1 MYIQQQYQNASSA
14 LTQNQQTIA
23 EHYGQALVNS
33 MGEAST
39 QMNSVI
45 GNMIGN
51 AQSHIDAFNEAIESG
66 SMGAWKDYM
75 DGVSA
80 LTNASGLTYDNL
92 IANADDYKQVADD
105 ANKAAQDLIKT
116 FKDSFED
123 VNSATEEWDAHL
135 ATLTGVQTMYE
146 NIATSAQNA
155 LTVLSGF
162 TAGEGVGDTSAA
174 IAAMLGL
181 TATTQNGAPTSGSSK
196 PPLGDSTNNLVEG
209 APELLDGI
217 PELMSGI
224 PEINAALMAG
234 IPEMYEE
241 LMAGI
246 PEMYA
251 ELMAGIP
258 EMNEELI
265 SGIPEV
271 EEQLTSAITEVLAD
285 PTLTDELRA
294 KKLDEYNVLID
305 KLAKYEEAQ
314 KEMELEKLAGK
325 VGSAGGGGGTA
336 RTPTAELIEHA
347 ALTNQEM
354 QMVEEMLLMQ
364 MQSFYAAQASV
375 LGGGGGSNISIDKG
389 SNLEQMIEIKA
400 DFPNATDQNEIKAAF
415 EELINL
421 ASQHAYSSAAVQKS
435 Y

>member
-1 MYIQQQYQNASSA
+1 
-14 LTQNQQTIA
+14 
-23 EHYGQALVNS
+23 
-33 MGEAST
+33 
-39 QMNSVI
+39 
-45 GNMIGN
+45 
-51 AQSHIDAFNEAIESG
+51 
-66 SMGAWKDYM
+66 
-75 DGVSA
+75 
-80 LTNASGLTYDNL
+80 
-92 IANADDYKQVADD
+92 
-105 ANKAAQDLIKT
+105 
-116 FKDSFED
+116 
-123 VNSATEEWDAHL
+123 
-135 ATLTGVQTMYE
+135 MYE

-181 TATTQNGAPTSGSSK
+181 TATTQNGAPTPGSSK

-209 APELLDGI
+209 APELLEGI

-265 SGIPEV
+265 SGIPEM

-285 PTLTDELRA
+285 PALTAEARA

-305 KLAKYEEAQ
+305 TLAKYEEAK
-314 KEMELEKLAGK
+314 KEMELEKLSGK
-325 VGSAGGGGGTA
+325 VGSAGGGGGSA
-336 RTPTAELIEHA
+336 RREDTTDLIGHA